1 MQWRRQKN
9 SPENLINSKHL
20 KVNNMQS
27 IFSQGELSVEV
38 FLNQYWQKK
47 PLLIR
52 QAFPGFVCPIDA
64 NELAGLACEEHVES
78 RIVLENDQGRPW
90 QCRMGPFDESDF
102 ASLPPTHWTLLIQ
115 GLNNWVPDISDLLNY
130 FRFIPNW
137 HLDDIMAS
145 YAPDQGSVG
154 PHFDFYDVFLLQ
166 AEGKRRWKIG
176 NTCTADRARLEGTD
190 LRILKEFETQTE
202 WLLEPGDMLYLPPQ
216 IAHYGVAEGECITL
230 SIGFRTPSDTE
241 LLSSLADYVCDHPP
255 LEQHMP
261 ANHVPQEDNPGELTQ
276 ASLMA
281 ARQSILNLL
290 EDESRLANWFGTY
303 ATQLK
308 HEDNNPL
315 DEVLDYSE
323 EELEE
328 AIAEAEFIRWN
339 EGSRFV
345 YYQLADC
352 ISLYVDGNLFALPH
366 SAKDW
371 VARICAKSQIASSEL
386 LPCLEDSTVRKTMVA
401 LLNNQHIYLS
411 DE

>member
-1 MQWRRQKN
+1 
-9 SPENLINSKHL
+9 
-20 KVNNMQS
+20 MQS

-176 NTCTADRARLEGTD
+176 NTCTADTARLEGTD

-216 IAHYGVAEGECITL
+216 IAHYGVAEGE
-230 SIGFRTPSDTE
+230 
-241 LLSSLADYVCDHPP
+241 
-255 LEQHMP
+255 
-261 ANHVPQEDNPGELTQ
+261 
-276 ASLMA
+276 
-281 ARQSILNLL
+281 
-290 EDESRLANWFGTY
+290 
-303 ATQLK
+303 
-308 HEDNNPL
+308 
-315 DEVLDYSE
+315 
-323 EELEE
+323 
-328 AIAEAEFIRWN
+328 
-339 EGSRFV
+339 
-345 YYQLADC
+345 
-352 ISLYVDGNLFALPH
+352 
-366 SAKDW
+366 
-371 VARICAKSQIASSEL
+371 
-386 LPCLEDSTVRKTMVA
+386 
-401 LLNNQHIYLS
+401 
-411 DE
+411 